1 MDEHKKDREV
11 KHDESIH
18 NEDILHKKGKNR
30 VDYPRLN
37 HNHEEEY
44 AAEVAPLPVRG
55 RESRV
60 VDDAVDKE
68 EYAAEVAPL
77 PVRGRESRSVDDAV
91 DEDIDVDGKTG
102 TMAGYIGLAV
112 GIAALFMW
120 SIVLGPIAAVT
131 GLYAYSQGSK
141 TTGAWSM
148 GLGILATISYFVLI
162 PFAR

>member
-18 NEDILHKKGKNR
+18 NENILHKKGKNR

-44 AAEVAPLPVRG
+44 AAEVAPPVRG
-55 RESRV
+55 R
-60 VDDAVDKE
+60 D
-68 EYAAEVAPL
+68 P
-77 PVRGRESRSVDDAV
+77 RSVDGAV
-91 DEDIDVDGKTG
+91 DEDVDSKTG
-102 TMAGYIGLAV
+102 SMAGYIGLAL
-112 GIAALFMW
+112 GIASLFMW
-120 SIVLGPIAAVT
+120 SIVLGPVAAVT

-162 PFAR
+162 PFGR